1 MKYELEIKLKSDLCA
16 SSGESMG
23 SYIDSDVCYDD
34 NGIPYIPSKRI
45 KGLLREC
52 AEEYCEWNESL
63 KEYINTIFGTEG
75 AQNPGKLKIDN
86 AYIKDYETVTDELN
100 EITNVYVS
108 KQRIINSFT
117 YTRYQT
123 AIDENT
129 GRSLD
134 NSLRTTRVI
143 KQGNVFVASID
154 IDAEEKEIKLLKNAS
169 KLCQHMGMSRT
180 RGYGE
185 VVCDLNKIDDNNS
198 IKKIDINL
206 EDNTECEIKLLL
218 KAESEIMVSK
228 QNAEI
233 TEIYI
238 PGSNILGSIAKKYLD
253 ENKIDF
259 ENISDE
265 FINLFLNGN
274 VKYNNAYITDKSEKT
289 YYPIPFSYT
298 KVKNAQNEFYN
309 KMFDVTKENLQLS
322 GITGKFVTLDGTD
335 FIKEVD
341 QTENYH
347 HQRPKDK
354 SIGHA
359 IPKESGGTLYQYTA
373 IAKNQYFLGKI
384 TGKACYLKQIA
395 NYITEGEVLRVGKSK
410 STEYGKLVIKDVKI
424 SEVKNEEKIYKK
436 FAVIL
441 TSNNIVMKDAQVTT
455 DKEAFVNILKEKLGQ
470 NIELER
476 AFINYEKV
484 SGYNIIWNLPKEQLE
499 SFKAGSVFVFN
510 CDEGV
515 NLKSNYTIGQKQS
528 EGYGNFVILDLE
540 GKNSELHL
548 NKYIEET
555 KSKNINEISNQ
566 TKEILKRTLED
577 AISDEIIDDVINTV
591 SGEYKLNNSTI
602 GRILLMLKQSKDIT
616 EFYRNVSSIKNDK
629 KLKRVEALL
638 KGKEQKLL
646 ELDSVICYEK
656 IIGKETL
663 NYEKYKMEYIKQIL
677 MQLKIEGGEN

>member
-1 MKYELEIKLKSDLCA
+1 
-16 SSGESMG
+16 
-23 SYIDSDVCYDD
+23 
-34 NGIPYIPSKRI
+34 
-45 KGLLREC
+45 
-52 AEEYCEWNESL
+52 
-63 KEYINTIFGTEG
+63 
-75 AQNPGKLKIDN
+75 
-86 AYIKDYETVTDELN
+86 
-100 EITNVYVS
+100 
-108 KQRIINSFT
+108 
-117 YTRYQT
+117 
-123 AIDENT
+123 
-129 GRSLD
+129 
-134 NSLRTTRVI
+134 
-143 KQGNVFVASID
+143 
-154 IDAEEKEIKLLKNAS
+154 
-169 KLCQHMGMSRT
+169 
-180 RGYGE
+180 
-185 VVCDLNKIDDNNS
+185 
-198 IKKIDINL
+198 
-206 EDNTECEIKLLL
+206 
-218 KAESEIMVSK
+218 
-228 QNAEI
+228 
-233 TEIYI
+233 
-238 PGSNILGSIAKKYLD
+238 
-253 ENKIDF
+253 
-259 ENISDE
+259 
-265 FINLFLNGN
+265 
-274 VKYNNAYITDKSEKT
+274 
-289 YYPIPFSYT
+289 
-298 KVKNAQNEFYN
+298 
-309 KMFDVTKENLQLS
+309 
-322 GITGKFVTLDGTD
+322 
-335 FIKEVD
+335 
-341 QTENYH
+341 
-347 HQRPKDK
+347 
-354 SIGHA
+354 
-359 IPKESGGTLYQYTA
+359 
-373 IAKNQYFLGKI
+373 
-384 TGKACYLKQIA
+384 
-395 NYITEGEVLRVGKSK
+395 
-410 STEYGKLVIKDVKI
+410 
-424 SEVKNEEKIYKK
+424 
-436 FAVIL
+436 
-441 TSNNIVMKDAQVTT
+441 MKDAQVTT